1 MARGGAY
8 VSLISCWRKKRSL
21 IPLAENLI
29 QVDSSTIAQLT
40 FRNSLMTID
49 ENQGSSLSPT
59 NTTIDIRSQSEECHT
74 TLRMNN
80 TKLSI
85 VEQRE
90 LYDKLSAYKFPKEPT
105 TPKLAGGSPLSA
117 PATLSGSFSV
127 PASPARGSFN
137 NSLRPSHRRSTAMSM
152 SSNDS
157 IFDTM
162 GSRTSGES
170 PVLLCE
176 QSLPATSVKFG
187 TKEMTRKR
195 QAKEIAQ
202 APIIDLDAAALPL
215 TPKMKY
221 TQLSTPLED
230 DETEFHE
237 DCDEDCGGEN
247 SDESIDMVDFLRES
261 ASTRAMSVS
270 EHYDPLDYVKLYG
283 ALDVRSVS
291 GH

>member
-1 MARGGAY
+1 
-8 VSLISCWRKKRSL
+8 
-21 IPLAENLI
+21 
-29 QVDSSTIAQLT
+29 
-40 FRNSLMTID
+40 MTID
-49 ENQGSSLSPT
+49 ENQDSSLSPP
-59 NTTIDIRSQSEECHT
+59 NTTIDIRSQSENCHT

-90 LYDKLSAYKFPKEPT
+90 LYDKLSTYKFPKETT
-105 TPKLAGGSPLSA
+105 TPKLAGGSPLSS
-117 PATLSGSFSV
+117 PATLSGSSSM

-137 NSLRPSHRRSTAMSM
+137 TSRRPSHRRSTAMSM

-157 IFDTM
+157 IFDTL

-170 PVLLCE
+170 PVLLYE

-195 QAKEIAQ
+195 QTKEIAQ
-202 APIIDLDAAALPL
+202 APLIDLDVAALPL

-230 DETEFHE
+230 DETAFHE
-237 DCDEDCGGEN
+237 DCDEDCGQN